1 MGRMKEI
8 FMEQRQQFN
17 QSDEEKQHLEYL
29 KWYYETRKDVPVDMT
44 MACPNCF
51 EKKLEYLDMNNIEC
65 TGCGQEFILVDANTL
80 RFK

>member
-1 MGRMKEI
+1 MGKMKEI

-17 QSDEEKQHLEYL
+17 QSDEERQNLEYL

-44 MACPNCF
+44 MSCPNCS
-51 EKKLEYLDMNNIEC
+51 EKKLEYLDTENIEC
-65 TGCGQEFILVDANTL
+65 TNCGQEFILVDVNTL